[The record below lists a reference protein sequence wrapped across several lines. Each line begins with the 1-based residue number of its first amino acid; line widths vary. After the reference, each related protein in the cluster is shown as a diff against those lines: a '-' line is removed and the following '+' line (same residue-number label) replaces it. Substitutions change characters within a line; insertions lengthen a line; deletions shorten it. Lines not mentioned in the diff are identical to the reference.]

1 MASSRA
7 AELLEADTDDF
18 YAVLNVPKDV
28 RRDHDGSGG
37 SFVTR
42 VVVQAS
48 PEEIKRQYR
57 MLCMTYHPDKHP
69 ARAQDKE
76 LYDVRQF
83 LRHDQDC

>member
-7 AELLEADTDDF
+7 ADLLEANTDDF
-18 YAVLNVPKDV
+18 YAILNVPKD
-28 RRDHDGSGG
+28 
-37 SFVTR
+37 
-42 VVVQAS
+42 AS

-76 LYDVRQF
+76 LYELSATMFAKLQRA
-83 LRHDQDC
+83 